1 MLVKGIYN
9 MKLTKLLVKCE
20 MLFVN
25 AGPFT
30 ISVATLEKIS
40 TYDNNGLKENP
51 NSEGIL
57 N

>member
-1 MLVKGIYN
+1 
-9 MKLTKLLVKCE
+9 

-25 AGPFT
+25 ALPFT
-30 ISVATLEKIS
+30 ISVVTLEKIS
-40 TYDNNGLKENP
+40 TYYNSGLKENP

>member
-1 MLVKGIYN
+1 
-9 MKLTKLLVKCE
+9 

-25 AGPFT
+25 ALPFT
-30 ISVATLEKIS
+30 ISVVTLEKIS
-40 TYDNNGLKENP
+40 TYYNNGLKENP